1 MVEDLGVEEASIAEH
16 STVLLKEA
24 VDVMAIDADG
34 LYIDGTFGRGGHT
47 AELLSRLSDKGSVI
61 AIDKDL
67 DAIAAGKARFVGED
81 RLTLVHGSF
90 AELAEIV
97 NQANKH
103 GEVSGILLDLGV
115 SSPQLDVAERGFSF
129 LRDGPLDMRMD
140 TSKGLSAAEWL
151 ATADEQDI
159 AKVIKEY
166 GEERFARRMAA
177 AIVRERAEK
186 PIERTVQLAKIL
198 ADAHPAWERGK
209 HPATKAF
216 QAMRIFINRELADLE
231 DLLQQVIDSLAVGG
245 RLVVISFHSLEDRRV
260 KRFIRDQERGIK
272 LPKNLPIPDVDRG
285 VRLVK
290 VGKAI
295 KPAAIEIENNV
306 RARSA
311 VMRIAERVA

>member
-1 MVEDLGVEEASIAEH
+1 MVEGFNAEEASATEH

-24 VDVMAIDADG
+24 VDGVAIDADG

-47 AELLSRLSDKGSVI
+47 AELLSRLSEKGSII

-67 DAIAAGKARFVGED
+67 DAIAAGQARFAKED
-81 RLTLVHGSF
+81 RLTLVHASF

-97 NQANKH
+97 KQAGKH
-103 GEVSGILLDLGV
+103 GEVAGILLDLGV

-151 ATADEQDI
+151 ASADEQDI

-216 QAMRIFINRELADLE
+216 QAIRIFINRELADLE
-231 DLLQQVIDSLAVGG
+231 DLLQQVIDSLTVGG

-295 KPAAIEIENNV
+295 KPAVIEVENNV
-306 RARSA
+306 RSRSA

>member
-1 MVEDLGVEEASIAEH
+1 MAEH
-16 STVLLKEA
+16 STVLLHE
-24 VDVMAIDADG
+24 AIDALVVDPDG
-34 LYIDGTFGRGGHT
+34 LYVDGTFGRGGHT
-47 AELLSRLSDKGSVI
+47 AELLSRLSVKGSVI

-67 DAIAAGKARFVGED
+67 DAIAAGNKRFTNDD
-81 RLTLVHGSF
+81 RLSLVHGTF
-90 AELAEIV
+90 ADLSNIV
-97 NQANKH
+97 EQVDKQ
-103 GEVSGILLDLGV
+103 GCVSGVLLDLGV
-115 SSPQLDVAERGFSF
+115 SSPQLDQAERGFSF

-140 TSKGLSAAEWL
+140 TSSGLSAADWI
-151 ATADEQDI
+151 ASADEQEI

-177 AIVRERAEK
+177 AIVRERAET

-216 QAMRIFINRELADLE
+216 QAIRIFLNRELADLE
-231 DLLQQVIDSLAVGG
+231 ALLEQVIDSLAIGG

-260 KRFIRDQERGIK
+260 KRFIRDQNRGIK

-285 VRLVK
+285 VRLIK

-295 KPAAIEIENNV
+295 KPSEVEVENNV

>member
-1 MVEDLGVEEASIAEH
+1 MAEH
-16 STVLLKEA
+16 STVLLHEA
-24 VDVMAIDADG
+24 VDALVVDPDG
-34 LYIDGTFGRGGHT
+34 LYVDGTFGRGGHT
-47 AELLSRLSDKGSVI
+47 AELLSRLSVKGSVI

-67 DAIAAGKARFVGED
+67 DAIACGKARFSDDD
-81 RLTLVHGSF
+81 RLSLVHGSF
-90 AELAEIV
+90 ADLTDFV
-97 NQANKH
+97 GQVGKQ
-103 GEVSGILLDLGV
+103 GCVSGVLLDLGV
-115 SSPQLDVAERGFSF
+115 SSPQLDQAERGFSF

-140 TSKGLSAAEWL
+140 TSRGLSAAEWL
-151 ATADEQDI
+151 ASADEQEI
-159 AKVIKEY
+159 ASVIKEF
-166 GEERFARRMAA
+166 GEERFERRMAA
-177 AIVRERAEK
+177 AIVRERAEN

-216 QAMRIFINRELADLE
+216 QAIRIFINRELADLE
-231 DLLQQVIDSLAVGG
+231 DLLEQVIDNLAIGG

-260 KRFIRDQERGIK
+260 KRFIRDQNRGIK

-285 VRLVK
+285 VRLIK

-295 KPAAIEIENNV
+295 KPSEAEVENNI

>member
-1 MVEDLGVEEASIAEH
+1 MAEH
-16 STVLLKEA
+16 STVLLHE
-24 VDVMAIDADG
+24 AIDALVVDPDG
-34 LYIDGTFGRGGHT
+34 LYVDGTFGRGGHT
-47 AELLSRLSDKGSVI
+47 AELLSRLSVKGSVI

-67 DAIAAGKARFVGED
+67 DAIACGKALFSDDD
-81 RLTLVHGSF
+81 RLSLVQGSF
-90 AELAEIV
+90 ANLTDFV
-97 NQANKH
+97 GQVGKQ
-103 GEVSGILLDLGV
+103 GCVSGVLLDLGV
-115 SSPQLDVAERGFSF
+115 SSPQLDQAERGFSF

-140 TSKGLSAAEWL
+140 TSRGLSAAEWV
-151 ATADEQDI
+151 ASADEQEI
-159 AKVIKEY
+159 ASVIKEF

-177 AIVRERAEK
+177 AIVRERAEN

-216 QAMRIFINRELADLE
+216 QAIRIFINRELADLE
-231 DLLQQVIDSLAVGG
+231 DLLEQVIDNLAIGG

-260 KRFIRDQERGIK
+260 KRFIRDQNRGIK

-285 VRLVK
+285 VRLIK

-295 KPAAIEIENNV
+295 KPSEAEVENNI

>member
-1 MVEDLGVEEASIAEH
+1 MVEDLGAEEASAASH

-24 VDVMAIDADG
+24 VDGMAIDADG
-34 LYIDGTFGRGGHT
+34 FYIDGTFGRGGHT

-186 PIERTVQLAKIL
+186 PVERTVQLAKIL

-216 QAMRIFINRELADLE
+216 QAIRIFINRELADLE